1 MEELQ
6 MILQTVVASL
16 CQPRFV
22 ELYGSGSRSMC
33 LVFFFFFLAFLLT
46 MCNFTVLAFVSNQC
60 CPQFTA
66 N

>member
-33 LVFFFFFLAFLLT
+33 LVFVFLAFFLT

>member
-33 LVFFFFFLAFLLT
+33 LVFVFFGFFF
-46 MCNFTVLAFVSNQC
+46 
-60 CPQFTA
+60 
-66 N
+66 